1 VSADMAAPDA
11 HPGEARPAIEDYA
24 AIGDGHT
31 VALVSRD
38 GSIDWL
44 CLPRFDS
51 PSCFTHLLGDPDAS
65 RWLLTVRDEAT
76 VRRQYLD
83 DTNVLETTYTT
94 ADGEVRVID
103 FMPTG
108 DRRADVVRRVEG
120 VRGTVGLRHELVI
133 RFDYGQIRPWVHRDE
148 AYGEEV
154 IVAVAGPDKV
164 ILAGPRLPRSV
175 VAGRHE
181 DEFDVSAGDRLD
193 FSLTWVPSH
202 RDVPEPLEVDHRLR
216 HTIDTQ
222 RAWSAHLDYVGP
234 FTGAVVRSLLTLNGL
249 THEDT
254 GGIVA
259 APTTSLP
266 EDFGGVRNW
275 DYRYSWLRDAALT
288 VEAVVGTH
296 HAQRA
301 APWRDWLLR
310 AIAGDAE
317 DLQVMY
323 TVDGGRH
330 LPEREL
336 DHLAGYAGSRPVRVG
351 NAAVE
356 QRQTDV
362 VGEVICA
369 LAVARDAGL
378 EETPDSWRLQ
388 CALVEELTRT
398 WQQPD
403 HGIWEIRG
411 PEQHF
416 THSRV
421 MAWAAFDRM
430 VRAVET
436 HGLDGQVDRW
446 RDLRDQVRDE
456 VLGTAI
462 DRGRGCFT
470 QHVDTTEVD
479 ASLLLLPTVGFVA
492 ADDPLMLATI
502 EAVEQDLL
510 RDGLVMRYRTATGVD
525 GLEGDEHPF
534 LACSFWL
541 VSAYAGAGRVDDATA
556 LMERLV
562 GLANDVGL
570 LSEEYD
576 VRTGRMAG
584 NFPQAYSHL
593 TLVQAAR
600 ALAAAGRR
608 RP

>member
-1 VSADMAAPDA
+1 MAAPEE
-11 HPGEARPAIEDYA
+11 HPDVEVHPAIEDYA
-24 AIGDGHT
+24 AIGDRHT
-31 VALVSRD
+31 VALISRT
-38 GSIDWL
+38 GSLDWL

-51 PSCFTHLLGDPDAS
+51 ASCFTHLLGDPDES
-65 RWLLTVRDEAT
+65 RWLLTVADASAT
-76 VRRQYLD
+76 VRRQYVD
-83 DTNVLETTYTT
+83 DTNVLETTYRTT
-94 ADGEVRVID
+94 GGEVRVTD

-120 VRGTVGLRHELVI
+120 LRGTVPMRHELVI
-133 RFDYGQIRPWVHRDE
+133 RFDYGRIRPWVHRVE
-148 AYGEEV
+148 AHGAEV

-164 ILAGPRLPRSV
+164 VLGGPRLPRSV
-175 VAGRHE
+175 VHGRHE
-181 DEFDVSAGDRLD
+181 DEFDVAEGDRLE
-193 FSLTWVPSH
+193 FTLTWVPSH
-202 RDVPEPLEVDHRLR
+202 RDVPEPLDIDSRLL
-216 HTIDTQ
+216 HTLSEQ
-222 RAWSAHLDYVGP
+222 RRWVSVSDYTGP
-234 FTGAVVRSLLTLNGL
+234 FRSHVVRSLLTLNGL

-266 EDFGGVRNW
+266 EDFGGGRNW

-288 VEAVVGTH
+288 VETVCGTD

-310 AIAGDAE
+310 AIAGDPE

-330 LPEREL
+330 LPEQEL
-336 DHLAGYAGSRPVRVG
+336 DHLAGYAGSRPVRIG

-369 LAVARDAGL
+369 LAAARDAGL
-378 EETPDSWRLQ
+378 EETSDGWSLQ
-388 CALVEELTRT
+388 RTLVNGLAGM
-398 WQQPD
+398 WQKPD

-411 PEQHF
+411 PHRHF

-436 HGLDGQVDRW
+436 HGLDGPVDHW
-446 RDLRDQVRDE
+446 RAVREQIRDE
-456 VLGTAI
+456 VLAKAVD
-462 DRGRGCFT
+462 DRRGCFI
-470 QHVDTTEVD
+470 QHYDTVEVD
-479 ASLLLLPTVGFVA
+479 AALLLLSDVGFVA
-492 ADDPLMLATI
+492 GDDPLMLATI
-502 EAVEQDLL
+502 AAVEEDLI
-510 RDGLVMRYRTATGVD
+510 RDGLVLRYRTASGVD
-525 GLEGDEHPF
+525 GLAGDEHPF

-541 VSAYAGAGRVDDATA
+541 VSAYARAGRVADATT

-562 GLANDVGL
+562 GLTNDVGL

-576 VRTGRMAG
+576 VRNQRMAG

-593 TLVQAAR
+593 TLVRAAR
-600 ALAAAGRR
+600 TLAAAVD
-608 RP
+608 PHP